1 MAECMKSM
9 KLVCLWPNTSL
20 RGGRSERDAAPSDF
34 LIIQID
40 DANNKA
46 EMLRTTKIGSR
57 DRRVPLFPF
66 VVDAAGVVAMFIL
79 FIMFAAVVPPDII
92 MLFDAF
98 VPPIII
104 LFDAVEV
111 APPPIIMLFA
121 AVVVVCVMQ
130 TGKRKASTTRSNR
143 VHIWLVCNSKISN
156 YINVS
161 GQYF

>member
-1 MAECMKSM
+1 M
-9 KLVCLWPNTSL
+9 
-20 RGGRSERDAAPSDF
+20 
-34 LIIQID
+34 IQID
-40 DANNKA
+40 EANNKA
-46 EMLRTTKIGSR
+46 EILRTTKIGSR

-92 MLFDAF
+92 MLFDAV

-143 VHIWLVCNSKISN
+143 VRIWLVCNSKKIKL
-156 YINVS
+156 Y
-161 GQYF
+161 QYLKVTDFFLQKVRKLQRKLRSLKKLQFVKF